1 MAAGGRYASGNGR
14 TAIEPGMDTDPSR
27 HTKRVATSSSEWA
40 AEADDIRRGMRLAA
54 ELNKLGIDDGR
65 LIRELFGELTGQPV
79 DESFTL
85 LPPFYTTSGRRIR
98 VGHKVFINQC
108 CTIYDLGGVE
118 IGDLVM
124 IGPNVNLITT
134 GHAMAPSERRKI
146 IESRPIVIGRNVWI
160 ATGATILG
168 GVTVGDNAVVGA
180 GAVVTHDVPPNTF
193 VAGVPARVVRQLEAG
208 EDRDVSSAACAPAAL

>member
-1 MAAGGRYASGNGR
+1 MES
-14 TAIEPGMDTDPSR
+14 SR
-27 HTKRVATSSSEWA
+27 PTERMATSSPQWA
-40 AEADDIRRGMRLAA
+40 CEAEQIRRGMRLAA
-54 ELNKLGIDDGR
+54 EINKLGIDDAPR
-65 LIRELFGELTGQPV
+65 IRELFGELTGQPV
-79 DESFTL
+79 DQTFTL
-85 LPPFYTTSGRRIR
+85 LPPFYTTGGHRIR

-134 GHAMAPSERRKI
+134 GHAMVPSQRRKT

-180 GAVVTHDVPPNTF
+180 GAVVTRDVPPNTF
-193 VAGVPARVVRQLEAG
+193 VAGVPARVLRHLEAD
-208 EDRDVSSAACAPAAL
+208 EDLQAPSMT

>member
-1 MAAGGRYASGNGR
+1 MYPRRRHGAKATPLSCACGKEFAGG
-14 TAIEPGMDTDPSR
+14 
-27 HTKRVATSSSEWA
+27 
-40 AEADDIRRGMRLAA
+40 
-54 ELNKLGIDDGR
+54 
-65 LIRELFGELTGQPV
+65 LILTGQQV

-85 LPPFYTTSGRRIR
+85 LPPFYTSDGRRIR
-98 VGHKVFINQC
+98 VGHKVFITQC

-134 GHAMAPSERRKI
+134 GHAMDPSERRKV

-180 GAVVTHDVPPNTF
+180 AAVVTRDVPPNTRPRGRLSR
-193 VAGVPARVVRQLEAG
+193 VADARQRQ
-208 EDRDVSSAACAPAAL
+208 RDGRCRRWPILAAPQSPGHAQLRPQPRRVQSQA

>member
-1 MAAGGRYASGNGR
+1 MN
-14 TAIEPGMDTDPSR
+14 TAPSR
-27 HTKRVATSSSEWA
+27 HTNRVATPSPAWA

-54 ELNKLGIDDGR
+54 KVNKLGIDDAPR
-65 LIRELFGELTGQPV
+65 IREVFGELTGQPV
-79 DESFTL
+79 DETFTL
-85 LPPFYTTSGRRIR
+85 LPPFYTAGGRRIR

-108 CTIYDLGGVE
+108 CTIYDLGGVQ

-134 GHAMAPSERRKI
+134 GHAMAPSQRRKT

-160 ATGATILG
+160 AAGATILG

-180 GAVVTHDVPPNTF
+180 DAVVTRDVPPNTF
-193 VAGVPARVVRQLEAG
+193 VAGVPARVVRQLETDEGREA
-208 EDRDVSSAACAPAAL
+208 RDSA